1 MDYIRVNG
9 MIDINDAIGKGL
21 IQYNEAEVHGAR
33 KNKFWFNDYTWMY
46 KEVDNEFNTYE
57 EYAELI
63 CYELS
68 KLLNIRAAE
77 YDLATFNGKKGV
89 ITRSV
94 IGKNEKLIH
103 GTELLNEVYED
114 FFVLK
119 QTLNKNFQYLLK
131 NYQIETIEDLD
142 KLPQEV
148 RNDFI
153 NQLIQLYN
161 QSCVS
166 PEDFIQ
172 NSSSVNINVL
182 FDYCKDLEEIYPD
195 NFVQMK
201 NGIITSNNLYDIWSA
216 VEIYCK
222 MSGYT
227 VDTESFMSSLT
238 DMFVFDLI
246 TNQGDRHAD
255 NWGIVIDKETNTIR
269 LASLYDNS
277 GAFALNREKA
287 IVNIADFAER
297 LKIEKR
303 PGKAKGIYSK
313 MKQTIEHS
321 FSGMKIYATDVLE
334 RKKNTSLI
342 ESYLHESSDEFIK
355 RLEEVLELITND
367 NIDLIFCEIQTKTGQ
382 SVPDIV
388 KNVTRQILMF
398 NKDKINEMLTIK
410 KGGEKR

>member
-182 FDYCKDLEEIYPD
+182 FDYCKDLDEMYPD
-195 NFVQMK
+195 NFIQMK

-227 VDTESFMSSLT
+227 VDTESFMSNLT

-287 IVNIADFAER
+287 IVNITDFAER

-382 SVPDIV
+382 PVPDIV

>member
-1 MDYIRVNG
+1 MGYIRVNG

-182 FDYCKDLEEIYPD
+182 FDYCKDLDEMYPD

-227 VDTESFMSSLT
+227 VDTEIFMSNLT

-287 IVNIADFAER
+287 IVNITDFAER

-382 SVPDIV
+382 PVPDIV

>member
-77 YDLATFNGKKGV
+77 YDLATFYGKKGV

-182 FDYCKDLEEIYPD
+182 FDYCIDLEEIYPD

-277 GAFALNREKA
+277 GAFALYREKA

-382 SVPDIV
+382 PVPDIV

>member
-355 RLEEVLELITND
+355 RLEEVL
-367 NIDLIFCEIQTKTGQ
+367 
-382 SVPDIV
+382 
-388 KNVTRQILMF
+388 
-398 NKDKINEMLTIK
+398 
-410 KGGEKR
+410 

>member
-21 IQYNEAEVHGAR
+21 IQYNEVEVHGAR

-182 FDYCKDLEEIYPD
+182 FDYCKDLDEMYPD

-227 VDTESFMSSLT
+227 VDTESFMSNLT

-382 SVPDIV
+382 PVPDIV

>member
-1 MDYIRVNG
+1 MEVKRING
-9 MIDINDAIGKGL
+9 MIDINDAIEKGL

-33 KNKFWFNDYTWMY
+33 KNKFWFNNYTWMY
-46 KEVDNEFNTYE
+46 KEVDNDYNTYE
-57 EYAELI
+57 DYAEII

-68 KLLNIRAAE
+68 KLFNIKSAK
-77 YDLATFNGKKGV
+77 YDLATFNGRRGV
-89 ITRSV
+89 VTKSV
-94 IGKNEKLIH
+94 INENEKLIH

-114 FFVLK
+114 YFVLK
-119 QTLNKNFQYLLK
+119 QTLHMNFEHLLFQY
-131 NYQIETIEDLD
+131 QIKTVEDFEQLPSD
-142 KLPQEV
+142 KKEAFS
-148 RNDFI
+148 NK
-153 NQLIQLYN
+153 LIQLYN
-161 QSCVS
+161 QSCVTPDDFIES
-166 PEDFIQ
+166 PEKTNFYA
-172 NSSSVNINVL
+172 L
-182 FDYCKDLEEIYPD
+182 FEYCSELNEIYPD
-195 NFVQMK
+195 NFVDMK

-222 MSGYT
+222 ISGYT
-227 VDTESFMSSLT
+227 VDTESFMQNLT

-255 NWGIVIDKETNTIR
+255 NWGVVIDKETNTIR

-277 GAFALNREKA
+277 GSFALNREKA
-287 IVNIADFAER
+287 IVNINDFANR

-303 PGKAKGIYSK
+303 PGKVKGIYSK

-382 SVPDIV
+382 PVPDIV

>member
-68 KLLNIRAAE
+68 KLLNVRAAE

-172 NSSSVNINVL
+172 ISSSVNINVL

-227 VDTESFMSSLT
+227 VDTESFMSNLT

-287 IVNIADFAER
+287 ILNIADFAER

-382 SVPDIV
+382 PVPDIV